1 MMTSMGKN
9 MWAEISADIPR
20 GASAERRNEKVPC
33 YSLTKTEC
41 LYVATKFNDE
51 VRAQK
56 FSTSSRD
63 FWRRLSKMETSSLL
77 RSTCAKVHIFTFTFS
92 HFTTFQS

>member
-1 MMTSMGKN
+1 MMTSLGKTCGLKFQLTSREVLQPN
-9 MWAEISADIPR
+9 GGI
-20 GASAERRNEKVPC
+20 RNVPC

-63 FWRRLSKMETSSLL
+63 FWRRLSKMETSFLL
-77 RSTCAKVHIFTFTFS
+77 RSTCAKIPFS
-92 HFTTFQS
+92 